1 MTAGGLRP
9 EPGWATS
16 CGQVMMRPAAPSAF
30 SRIADRLL
38 IAERIARYGWAY
50 DERDRG
56 ALADC
61 FAPDGVWQGVIMGH
75 HRVEPIHGAQAIAN
89 WLAGFWDTQSDQ
101 RRHVFTN
108 LVVDE
113 PDADQATAHAYLVL
127 LSSHDGAT
135 APVSAGPYRF
145 TMRRT
150 GGELWHIALLS
161 AGFDAPF

>member
-1 MTAGGLRP
+1 
-9 EPGWATS
+9 
-16 CGQVMMRPAAPSAF
+16 MMPSAVA
-30 SRIADRLL
+30 SGLARTADRLM

-50 DERDRG
+50 DERDRA
-56 ALADC
+56 ALAGC
-61 FAPDGVWQGVIMGH
+61 FTPDGLWQGLIMGH
-75 HRVEPIHGAQAIAN
+75 DRVDPIRGAQPIAD

-108 LVVDE
+108 VVVGE

-127 LSSHDGAT
+127 LSSLDGST
-135 APVSAGPYRF
+135 TPVSAGPYRF

-150 GGELWHIALLS
+150 RDSLWHIAVLS